1 MNIKQMLY
9 TLIKRPHVV
18 EQGESNG
25 FTYRKWSDGVVECWG
40 TFTKTVT
47 INAMGNIGRGVII
60 NGFTYPTSLFTEPPS
75 ILAEV
80 NNSAVWTAIESG
92 STTNIYGLY
101 LLSHSAV
108 ASKSYSIA
116 IHAIGKW
123 K

>member
-1 MNIKQMLY
+1 MNFDQMLY
-9 TLIKRPHVV
+9 TLIKRPHII

-25 FTYRKWSDGVVECWG
+25 FTYRKWSDGTAECWG

-47 INAMGNIGRGVII
+47 INTMGSIGRGVIT

-80 NNSAVWTAIESG
+80 NNSAVWTAVESD
-92 STTNIYGLY
+92 SITNIYGLY

-108 ASKSYSIA
+108 ASRSYTIA